1 VTWTKNEI
9 WRIKRTGSPKKKAAG
24 GLQGSWGGVQLKRI
38 SKSANAS
45 GSKGN
50 QMPEQ
55 IGEQMP
61 PKARS
66 IRSQNRATRGG
77 NGTKTGAICLWSRIC
92 WSRLEKRPESAIC
105 IDRRD
110 GVLGIKT
117 ELETILTL

>member
-77 NGTKTGAICLWSRIC
+77 NGTKLAQSVFGLAWRKDPSPQSASIAATGYL
-92 WSRLEKRPESAIC
+92 
-105 IDRRD
+105 
-110 GVLGIKT
+110 V
-117 ELETILTL
+117 